1 MNEIIYRSL
10 ELDTIDV
17 SRDDEGR
24 TLIGRA
30 LTYNVPYEVSDDLGR
45 TSYREVWR
53 AGVFDKSFAQR
64 AGRIPLMLLHDHRRL
79 PIGATTGVEPSKE
92 AFIFRARISRTRD
105 ADEAL
110 ELVRDGAL
118 TGISVGAR
126 PLNNRRVIGGVERIE
141 AALQE
146 LSLVPIGQMSDG
158 GVLALRADIRIPEV
172 TTEAVDES
180 IVVTPYL
187 DAARATLESLS
198 RP

>member
-1 MNEIIYRSL
+1 MNEIIQRSL
-10 ELDTIDV
+10 ELDSIDV
-17 SRDDEGR
+17 QSDGEGR

-30 LTYNVPYEVSDDLGR
+30 LTYGVPYQVSDDGGR
-45 TSYREVWR
+45 SRYIEVWR
-53 AGVFDKSFAQR
+53 SGVFNKSITQR

-79 PIGATTGVEPSKE
+79 PIGATIGIDPSTS
-92 AFIFRARISRTRD
+92 AFVFHAKISRTRD

-126 PLNNRRVIGGVERIE
+126 PLNNRRIDGGVERVE
-141 AALQE
+141 AVLQE

-158 GVLALRADIRIPEV
+158 GVLALRADVVELEVPEV
-172 TTEAVDES
+172 VDE
-180 IVVTPYL
+180 IATPHL
-187 DAARATLESLS
+187 DQARAYLESLA